1 VETQDVQR
9 RAQVITEVLGES
21 TLHGWRRRLKEGVIV
36 DLEIKRWRGRKKL
49 DLIDLGIEP
58 TDLETRRAFRELLN
72 LGSKLLMPQEVV
84 GRLDSIERYARQVL
98 GRYSYDTPWGHFL
111 PYSTYSTWRDEN
123 ERWRDEYFAVR
134 DEIYETYPEQVAT
147 LLQQY
152 APIGRH
158 AYQLMLSQVP
168 EILAQR
174 GLSSEDAF
182 LAFFLEKIRAAIPS
196 GEQVK
201 DSFVYNYDLRQIE
214 PDLLNPQSQR
224 VNDQQITEAAEEAE
238 RIRQEEV
245 ERERQAREEAE
256 VRARSLRRYEEEM
269 DRMNRDLVQKAR
281 ERREQSVEKFFGALM
296 TQLRSLTYDVAV
308 DVLESIKKNGETLR
322 GRSKMQLKNLV
333 DQVRELNFYG
343 DPDIDGIMNRLQD
356 IVDQPARDRDVSEIE
371 RQIRAVALVTRRTL
385 LELGQE
391 VRSERDR
398 EVDIDI
404 PDVPGEEDIREAR
417 LELSLPLPARLAA
430 PDESEREE
438 RELTEPQNIHVG
450 ETDIVRFERG

>member
-1 VETQDVQR
+1 METQDVQR